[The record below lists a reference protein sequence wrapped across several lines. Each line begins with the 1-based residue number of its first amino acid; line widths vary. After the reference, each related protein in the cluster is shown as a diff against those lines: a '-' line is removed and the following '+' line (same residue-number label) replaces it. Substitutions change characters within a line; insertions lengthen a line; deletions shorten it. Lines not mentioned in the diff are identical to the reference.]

1 MSWKLL
7 CTLNALGEMFGY
19 LLSEF
24 LHLNFFL
31 LKTLPYVLIFSLYP
45 CINHI
50 EHLHKN
56 KILLY
61 HTLNYRLLSWRALHP
76 PFLLTFSLVPYY
88 VLPQVTHVKILVCNL
103 LVFVIAHIIICK
115 FTCIVYMIGTYG
127 MCVYHCF
134 TS

>member
-1 MSWKLL
+1 M

-24 LHLNFFL
+24 LELNFFL

-61 HTLNYRLLSWRALHP
+61 HTLNYRLLSWSALHP
-76 PFLLTFSLVPYY
+76 PFLLTFSFVPYY
-88 VLPQVTHVKILVCNL
+88 VLPQVTHFKILVCNL

-115 FTCIVYMIGTYG
+115 FTGIVYMIGTYG
-127 MCVYHCF
+127 VCVYHCF